1 MGGGIWLIALV
12 PLAILYII
20 DQELGTDT
28 LGMFESYF
36 ENNPELV
43 EQLKDFSVSLSGSF
57 LSIMR
62 SLGLM

>member
-1 MGGGIWLIALV
+1 MGGGIWLFALI

-20 DQELGTDT
+20 DQELGTDI
-28 LGMFESYF
+28 LGMFKSYF

-43 EQLKDFSVSLSGSF
+43 EQLKDFSVSSFGSF
-57 LSIMR
+57 LSVMR

>member
-1 MGGGIWLIALV
+1 MGGGIWLIAII

-20 DQELGTDT
+20 DRELGTDI

-43 EQLKDFSVSLSGSF
+43 EQLKDFSVNSINSF
-57 LSIMR
+57 LSVMR

>member
-1 MGGGIWLIALV
+1 MGGGIWLIALI

-20 DQELGTDT
+20 DQELGTDF

-43 EQLKDFSVSLSGSF
+43 EQLKDFSVESLNSF
-57 LSIMR
+57 LSVMR
-62 SLGLM
+62 TLGLM